1 MLDRQVIS
9 VLLSYGYEVF
19 LPLDG
24 SSAVVVKLPHLGLSV
39 LRTRSFILHAGL
51 PYVNTKDLDPL
62 SIDGLLVY
70 YTPRR
75 LLYFIPSADIKP
87 TQMRLE
93 SSFVLEPL
101 TGVAVESAQMYKQLQ
116 AESAMV
122 SEAETEHQFYDRIL
136 NQRD

>member
-1 MLDRQVIS
+1 
-9 VLLSYGYEVF
+9 
-19 LPLDG
+19 
-24 SSAVVVKLPHLGLSV
+24 
-39 LRTRSFILHAGL
+39 
-51 PYVNTKDLDPL
+51 
-62 SIDGLLVY
+62 
-70 YTPRR
+70 
-75 LLYFIPSADIKP
+75 
-87 TQMRLE
+87 MRLE